1 MDWARDYL
9 GNDVPAWQ
17 GGISGFGLT
26 CPCCGERVL
35 RRAGGERRPHFAHY
49 SRRAKPDCENYFP
62 SQVNATM
69 SALGTGVRGV
79 PGGRQRESLSC
90 GLFLAAAVGQSSLT
104 LWLRIP
110 PCNLE
115 APATGRLEI
124 QTGFG
129 LRTYQLAELSA
140 TRLVPMAPQF
150 PLATIAGFGGLLP
163 LAAELAGQVS
173 AFSADRNLFYADE
186 KGGRFIFS
194 DEPLEWGT
202 RYRLLSTQEIALP
215 QDLDS
220 VLRWQPEGRFG
231 GWYSYELEL
240 PAVFGGSKPNLPQ
253 KISDFL
259 EHRIRSPRPRLYV
272 VDPLPHHIDSDG
284 TYVYPVPPRSLL
296 LRRSGSGEI
305 SVTASVNAVE
315 SDIHAYDDDWA
326 RVTGSWASGCEYIL
340 AVNSNEQVIFRIETC
355 ELFYPGG
362 ITVNS
367 VNLSWNLCADAP
379 LDAHALAATAIDID
393 CSSPRI
399 AAHLASL
406 NSGWFLKETRLSLP
420 TGLAKELHAGSFGEL
435 RGDTSTLL
443 HTSDD
448 GSDTRPGEQQ
458 SLAMGVNRWID
469 WLVVRDYGP
478 EGASN
483 VKRYLSDPNIENL
496 YRLGPIMTSRL
507 MPYLRALL
515 QHQQRNRAKGG
526 QGL

>member
-49 SRRAKPDCENYFP
+49 SHRAKPDCENYFP
-62 SQVNATM
+62 SQDNAAM
-69 SALGTGVRGV
+69 SALGTGARGV

-90 GLFLAAAVGQSSLT
+90 GLFLAAAAGQSSLT

-115 APATGRLEI
+115 APNTGRLEI

-140 TRLVPMAPQF
+140 TRLVSMAPQF

-173 AFSADRNLFYADE
+173 AFSADRNLFYVDE

-202 RYRLLSTQEIALP
+202 RYRLLSAQEIAPP
-215 QDLDS
+215 QDFGS
-220 VLRWQPEGRFG
+220 VLRWKPEGRFG

-240 PAVFGGSKPNLPQ
+240 PTAFAGSKPNLPQ

-284 TYVYPVPPRSLL
+284 TYVYPEPPESLL

-305 SVTASVNAVE
+305 SVTTSVDTIG
-315 SDIHAYDDDWA
+315 SDIYVYDDEWV
-326 RVTGSWASGCEYIL
+326 RVSGPWASGCEYVL
-340 AVNSNEQVIFRIETC
+340 AIASNEQVIFRIQTC
-355 ELFYPGG
+355 ELFSPDGV
-362 ITVNS
+362 TVNS
-367 VNLSWNLCADAP
+367 TDLSWDLCTDAP
-379 LDAHALAATAIDID
+379 LDAQALVATTIDID
-393 CSSPRI
+393 CRSVRI
-399 AAHLASL
+399 AAHLARR
-406 NSGWFLKETRLSLP
+406 NNGWFLKETRLSLP
-420 TGLAKELHAGSFGEL
+420 SGLAKELRASSFGEL
-435 RGDTSTLL
+435 R
-443 HTSDD
+443 
-448 GSDTRPGEQQ
+448 SDTPTSLHSSENNCDTKPGAQQ
-458 SLAMGVNRWID
+458 SQAIGVNRWID
-469 WLVVRDYGP
+469 WLVIRDYGV

-483 VKRYLSDPNIENL
+483 VKRYLSNPNTENL
-496 YRLGPIMTSRL
+496 YRLGPIMTSHL
-507 MPYLRALL
+507 MPYIQAM
-515 QHQQRNRAKGG
+515 QHQQRNRTEGG
-526 QGL
+526 KDL